1 MRIYECLDL
10 PSSPNP
16 FSQAGRRGTGLL
28 LPSPKLG
35 EGLGV
40 RANPLCNDRS
50 YSIHDPQMKRHQP
63 KLDEK
68 ALESGT
74 FLTCWEAKSASPGAV
89 S

>member
-40 RANPLCNDRS
+40 RANPLCNYRS
-50 YSIHDPQMKRHQP
+50 YLIHDPKECLTL
-63 KLDEK
+63 LDLSGFNGNDAAIEHLIIGSD
-68 ALESGT
+68 ALN
-74 FLTCWEAKSASPGAV
+74 L
-89 S
+89 